1 MTLPVVW
8 LVLVYGWV
16 ASEIF
21 IGIST
26 RTKRKNGNVR
36 DRGSL
41 LVLWIGITLGVTASS
56 MIGQTGPPNMSGGAY
71 WSKLASAILMV
82 VGLGIRWMAVFNLGK
97 SFSSNVAIQ
106 EKQKLTTSGLFG
118 IVRHPSYLGLL
129 LVFLA
134 VALHSDNWLGFAA
147 ALVPTTAALLYRIHV
162 EEVALMAAFG
172 EQYAAYC
179 RRTKRLI
186 PGLY

>member
-1 MTLPVVW
+1 MTSSIVW
-8 LVLVYGWV
+8 LVLIYGWI

-26 RTKRKNGNVR
+26 RTKRSSGNVR

-41 LVLWIGITLGVTASS
+41 LILWIGITLGMTASS
-56 MIGQTGPPNMSGGAY
+56 LIGETRSPNMFGGAY
-71 WSKLASAILMV
+71 WSKLASAILV
-82 VGLGIRWMAVFNLGK
+82 VIGLGIRWTAIVTLGK

-106 EKQKLTTSGLFG
+106 KKQKLTSTGLFRF
-118 IVRHPSYLGLL
+118 VRHPSYLGLL

-134 VALHSDNWLGFAA
+134 VALHSDNWIGFAA
-147 ALVPTTAALLYRIHV
+147 ALIPTTAALLYRIHV
-162 EEVALMAAFG
+162 EETALIAAFG
-172 EQYAAYC
+172 EEYVAYS
-179 RRTKRLI
+179 RKTKRLI

>member
-1 MTLPVVW
+1 MTLSVVW

-21 IGIST
+21 IGIRT
-26 RTKRKNGNVR
+26 RTKRSTGNVR

-41 LVLWIGITLGVTASS
+41 LFLWIGITLGVTASS
-56 MIGQTGPPNMSGGAY
+56 WIGQTRPPNMFGGAN
-71 WSKLASAILMV
+71 WAKLVSVILMIA
-82 VGLGIRWMAVFNLGK
+82 GLVIRWKAIASLGK

-106 EKQKLTTSGLFG
+106 GKQELATTGLFRF
-118 IVRHPSYLGLL
+118 VRHPSYLGLL

-147 ALVPTTAALLYRIHV
+147 ALVPATAALLYRIHV
-162 EEVALMAAFG
+162 EEAALIAAFG
-172 EQYAAYC
+172 DEYASYC
-179 RRTKRLI
+179 RHTKRLI
-186 PGLY
+186 PGVY

>member
-1 MTLPVVW
+1 MTLSVVW
-8 LVLVYGWV
+8 LVLIYGWV

-26 RTKRKNGNVR
+26 RTKRGSGNVR

-41 LVLWIGITLGVTASS
+41 LILWIGITLGVTASS
-56 MIGQTGPPNMSGGAY
+56 LIGDTRPPNMFGGAY
-71 WSKLASAILMV
+71 WPKLVSAILMV
-82 VGLGIRWMAVFNLGK
+82 VGLGIRWRAIVSLGK

-106 EKQKLTTSGLFG
+106 EQQTLTSTGLFRF
-118 IVRHPSYLGLL
+118 VRHPSYLGLL

-134 VALHSDNWLGFAA
+134 VALHSDNWIGFAA
-147 ALVPTTAALLYRIHV
+147 ALVPTTAALFYRIHV
-162 EEVALMAAFG
+162 EEAALMAAFG
-172 EQYAAYC
+172 DQYAAYC
-179 RRTKRLI
+179 RHTKRLI